1 MQKATQLNSPADW
14 QAADFEQGE
23 DWIDQLTGAD
33 VAELDAALHYAKSRG
48 LTGTAL
54 TREDFP
60 LPRLA
65 GRLEQVLDTLING
78 RGFALL
84 RGFPARDYSKEDAGT
99 IFWGIGTYLGSP
111 WPQNARGDLLGDVRD
126 TGRSIM
132 DTDVRG
138 YQTRVHLPFHTDGS
152 DFVGLMCL
160 RTARQGGVS
169 SIVSSVA
176 CHNALARTRPDL
188 LARLYEEFY
197 IDWREEQPAGALPYY
212 TMPVFTRHDG
222 RLFNRYVRGYIDSA
236 QRFAEL
242 PRLTA
247 LEREALDALDA
258 LTVSRE
264 FRLDMDLQPGD
275 MQFVNNYVIFHSR
288 TEYVDHDAEDEK
300 RHMKRLWLATDRIA
314 SRPAAFIGRG
324 YDHGFQRQQRSGN
337 QAGA

>member
-1 MQKATQLNSPADW
+1 MQAIAQASSPADW
-14 QAADFEQGE
+14 RAADFERSE
-23 DWIDQLTGAD
+23 DWIEQLTRAD
-33 VAELDAALHYAKSRG
+33 VAELDAALNYAKSRG
-48 LTGTAL
+48 LTGTAV

-65 GRLEQVLDTLING
+65 ARMEQQLDTLING
-78 RGFALL
+78 RGFSLM
-84 RGFPARDYSKEDAGT
+84 RGFPARNYSKEDAGT

-126 TGRSIM
+126 TGRSIL

-152 DFVGLMCL
+152 DLVGLMCL
-160 RTARQGGVS
+160 RTAKEGGVS

-188 LARLYEEFY
+188 LARLYEEFN
-197 IDWREEQPAGALPYY
+197 IDWREEQPAGDPPYY

-222 RLFNRYVRGYIDSA
+222 RLFNRYVRGYIETA
-236 QRFAEL
+236 QRFREL
-242 PRLTA
+242 PRLTD
-247 LEREALDALDA
+247 LEREALDTLDA
-258 LTVSRE
+258 LTVSEE

-288 TEYVDHDAEDEK
+288 TEYIDHDAEDEK
-300 RHMKRLWLATDRIA
+300 RHMKRLWLATDRLG
-314 SRPAAFIGRG
+314 SRPDAFLGRG
-324 YDHGFQRQQRSGN
+324 YDRGFHKLQASG
-337 QAGA
+337 